1 MVRTAVRSRV
11 PVFLKGI
18 KMQRNKT
25 KDHQL
30 NKMPVPQYGPSVV
43 FAKLQFIYLGI
54 LILPSA

>member
-25 KDHQL
+25 KHHQL